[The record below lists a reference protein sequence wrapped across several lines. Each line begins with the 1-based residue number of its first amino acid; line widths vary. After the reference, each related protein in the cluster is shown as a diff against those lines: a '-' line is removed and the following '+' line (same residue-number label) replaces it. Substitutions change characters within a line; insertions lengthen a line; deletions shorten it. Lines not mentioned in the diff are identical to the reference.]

1 MKALNLLR
9 ITSRTFFVQLFQG
22 ATSHHLGQNFSKMF
36 EVMFEDPKK
45 PGEKQY
51 AYQNSWGITTRTIG
65 VMTMIHGDNVGL
77 VLPPRVACVQVCR
90 NYSQYTFNYYLF
102 IYLFHFLCWNSCFHI
117 RNRKYFNIGQELTN
131 YRTFCMELMH
141 FLRVLVMNKLPL
153 IVCQLKIVLSF
164 G

>member
-1 MKALNLLR
+1 
-9 ITSRTFFVQLFQG
+9 
-22 ATSHHLGQNFSKMF
+22 MF

-90 NYSQYTFNYYLF
+90 NHSQYAFNYYLF
-102 IYLFHFLCWNSCFHI
+102 IYLFISFPVLEFMFP
-117 RNRKYFNIGQELTN
+117 YQE
-131 YRTFCMELMH
+131 
-141 FLRVLVMNKLPL
+141 P
-153 IVCQLKIVLSF
+153 KIF
-164 G
+164 